1 MRVDAE
7 AMPGSVIVKPGT
19 LDDIKG
25 LSALPVVQEIYTR
38 NRPDCF
44 EALKSAKQAE
54 GSS

>member
-25 LSALPVVQEIYTR
+25 LGALPVVQEIYTR

-44 EALKSAKQAE
+44 AVLKDVKQAE
-54 GSS
+54 GAS